1 MSESLDDDKLPK
13 QDLLLKILRMTTS
26 DNDNVALNAL
36 RRANEFLSKN
46 GWDWDKLIN
55 AKIRIAADPFS
66 NLETPQSYNG
76 SRHHTAPT
84 PPPRPQ
90 APTPQPPP
98 RPRPAPQPPKPAAPL
113 SNRDNMYAGWCYC
126 CGDPVAAK
134 AGWIFDPSTKNRS
147 AKSKLQVLCH
157 TCNTTSY
164 PNIGASAAI
173 KRKTHANVSGAANL
187 GNI

>member
-1 MSESLDDDKLPK
+1 MSEDLDSKLPK

-26 DNDNVALNAL
+26 DNDNVALNAV

-66 NLETPQSYNG
+66 NLQTPQSYNG
-76 SRHHTAPT
+76 SGHRAAPT
-84 PPPRPQ
+84 PPPRP
-90 APTPQPPP
+90 AARPPQPPP
-98 RPRPAPQPPKPAAPL
+98 RPQAPPAPPKPAAPI
-113 SNRDNMYAGWCYC
+113 SNRDNAYAGWCYC
-126 CGDPVAAK
+126 CGDPVGVR

-147 AKSKLQVLCH
+147 ANSKWQILCH
-157 TCNTTSY
+157 TCNTTSH
-164 PNIGASAAI
+164 PNIGSSAAVR
-173 KRKTHANVSGAANL
+173 RKTHANVTGAANL

>member
-84 PPPRPQ
+84 PPPHPQ

-98 RPRPAPQPPKPAAPL
+98 RPRPAPQPPK
-113 SNRDNMYAGWCYC
+113 
-126 CGDPVAAK
+126 
-134 AGWIFDPSTKNRS
+134 
-147 AKSKLQVLCH
+147 
-157 TCNTTSY
+157 
-164 PNIGASAAI
+164 
-173 KRKTHANVSGAANL
+173 
-187 GNI
+187 